1 MSTNLISAIS
11 DRLVLAVY
19 TDYSYH
25 RDSCDFLGHPFQG
38 YLSSRRHIMCGI
50 PPHEKRKIL
59 STIINSLSWQ
69 TLMHLLVCV
78 TIHLFS
84 WIFHDYGCG
93 QMFYWY
99 FALRIWIVKILFFL
113 LGQSQN
119 NPSVLPFWKIRTM
132 PDNINTMVLFWFR
145 AVVLNLW
152 LEDHRSNTIF
162 EGSPLYRLDFLDLI

>member
-25 RDSCDFLGHPFQG
+25 RDSCDFSGHPFQW

-50 PPHEKRKIL
+50 PSPWKKKIL

-69 TLMHLLVCV
+69 TACVRHNTLVFV
-78 TIHLFS
+78 NIS
-84 WIFHDYGCG
+84 WLCMRSDVLPILCTKNLNSQDY
-93 QMFYWY
+93 FLPSWVS
-99 FALRIWIVKILFFL
+99 LRIT
-113 LGQSQN
+113 
-119 NPSVLPFWKIRTM
+119 VLPFWKIRTM
-132 PDNINTMVLFWFR
+132 PDNINTTVLFWFR
-145 AVVLNLW
+145 AMVLNLW

-162 EGSPLYRLDFLDLI
+162 ETSPLYRLDFLDLI